1 MWGDDDATGLANK
14 LSMALTF
21 LMTVLCTS
29 TSSS

>member
-21 LMTVLCTS
+21 LMTVLG
-29 TSSS
+29 TSST

>member
-21 LMTVLCTS
+21 LMTILG
-29 TSSS
+29 TSST